1 VPRTFRIVRSRCPR
15 AIAVLIPLVLAAQDA
30 ALHISVV
37 SGEGAVYSAGAHAA
51 KPLTIEVTDAAGH
64 PVAGAR
70 VSFQAPLDGPG
81 GVFAS
86 GLQTDL
92 ATTDSSGRA
101 TVRSLTLN
109 RVPGAFHIRI
119 TAAKEQAR
127 AGTVVKQFIGDASAP
142 LQSADRRSAQTAP
155 PTATPS
161 RPPAAEP
168 LPAPPPRQTVPARA
182 EPAKVAA
189 IAVPRPGAGVAA
201 IAAIGQ
207 SGAGRV
213 PTIIIT
219 EKSSKSVAEVGARS
233 GHGSHKKWI
242 LLGILVAGGAAGA
255 FAATSMA
262 SAASHGAANPGLA
275 GGLSAA
281 ITIGTPTISLGK
293 P

>member
-1 VPRTFRIVRSRCPR
+1 MPRTFRTAC
-15 AIAVLIPLVLAAQDA
+15 AITVLIPIGLAAQDA
-30 ALHISVV
+30 ALHITVV

-51 KPLTIEVTDAAGH
+51 KPLTIEVTDAAGR

-70 VSFQAPLDGPG
+70 VSFQSPLEGPG

-101 TVRSLTLN
+101 TLRSLQLN

-127 AGTVVKQFIGDASAP
+127 AGTVVKQFIGDANAP
-142 LQSADRRSAQTAP
+142 LQSADRKAPQTAP
-155 PTATPS
+155 PTAAPAQ
-161 RPPAAEP
+161 PPAAEP
-168 LPAPPPRQTVPARA
+168 RPAPPPPQTVPSRA
-182 EPAKVAA
+182 EPPKMAA
-189 IAVPRPGAGVAA
+189 VAVPRPGAGVVA
-201 IAAIGQ
+201 ITGIGQ

-213 PTIIIT
+213 PTVIIT
-219 EKSSKSVAEVGARS
+219 QRNSKSVAEVGATS
-233 GHGSHKKWI
+233 GHRSHRKWI

-275 GGLSAA
+275 GGLSSA
-281 ITIGTPTISLGK
+281 ITIGTPTVSLGK